1 MKKKQSPLRKPAKT
15 KTGFKFS
22 LCHKLIPLTI
32 TLVSMIIS
40 TQNCAKDLNND
51 VRFLGNV
58 WFYFKGE
65 PFFAPWG
72 IFIAYVVSI
81 SKGVFS
87 IGEIVYENLKI
98 FAIGVSISVV
108 LFFFLVYIRNI
119 INKQD
124 AEFMASGR
132 LGTKK
137 DLEENGL
144 LSPNGVVIGQTYD
157 AVINA
162 SMKKGGVTLDVIKT
176 SQLVMYNFN
185 VCGMLL
191 AGTRLGK
198 GVSTVVPTHIM
209 YAESIISIDPKGE
222 NYEITAGW
230 RRLFTRLYKF
240 SPVTKD
246 TLRIN
251 ILSEIEEEK
260 AFRDANTI
268 ATILTS
274 PTNPNSNADPHWSE
288 TAKVL
293 ITATILH
300 VLCSVDDVSIKRRSL
315 AGVYE
320 YLSAANNA
328 NTKGNPKKELLLKM
342 INSTHCRQEIHN
354 SIINYASQILSAADE
369 EMGSIFSAALES
381 LSIFNDNYVAYATD
395 DSDFSL
401 NDFKYSN
408 KPISLYFAIPFS
420 DLDRL
425 KNLIRLFIEFT
436 CRKFSQDCT
445 KHGEEPLAHRIL
457 FIIDEFPTL
466 GKMETIET
474 FAGILNGY
482 GISFLWICQSKA
494 QIDKLYGEN
503 APILEHCR
511 FMWTYAMNDDNVAQY
526 FSKRT
531 GNEGVIKQN
540 TSISGSR
547 MDAGLNNVSISNDIT
562 ERPIITAN
570 EIENLPH
577 DCQLL
582 FTQGAPTQIL
592 KKVAYYSD
600 ERFKDKVNLPVPKKR
615 KDLLKECV
623 TSLAIKNNDPNA
635 WWNISIPY
643 EQNFD
648 SDDCEDEIIYP
659 ETDIQN
665 IENQEE
671 NLSKE
676 LQGVYI

>member
-98 FAIGVSISVV
+98 FAIGVSISVI

-176 SQLVMYNFN
+176 GQLVMYNFN

-274 PTNPNSNADPHWSE
+274 DR
-288 TAKVL
+288 K
-293 ITATILH
+293 
-300 VLCSVDDVSIKRRSL
+300 SVV
-315 AGVYE
+315 
-320 YLSAANNA
+320 
-328 NTKGNPKKELLLKM
+328 
-342 INSTHCRQEIHN
+342 
-354 SIINYASQILSAADE
+354 
-369 EMGSIFSAALES
+369 
-381 LSIFNDNYVAYATD
+381 
-395 DSDFSL
+395 
-401 NDFKYSN
+401 
-408 KPISLYFAIPFS
+408 
-420 DLDRL
+420 
-425 KNLIRLFIEFT
+425 
-436 CRKFSQDCT
+436 
-445 KHGEEPLAHRIL
+445 
-457 FIIDEFPTL
+457 
-466 GKMETIET
+466 
-474 FAGILNGY
+474 
-482 GISFLWICQSKA
+482 
-494 QIDKLYGEN
+494 
-503 APILEHCR
+503 
-511 FMWTYAMNDDNVAQY
+511 
-526 FSKRT
+526 
-531 GNEGVIKQN
+531 
-540 TSISGSR
+540 
-547 MDAGLNNVSISNDIT
+547 
-562 ERPIITAN
+562 
-570 EIENLPH
+570 
-577 DCQLL
+577 
-582 FTQGAPTQIL
+582 
-592 KKVAYYSD
+592 
-600 ERFKDKVNLPVPKKR
+600 
-615 KDLLKECV
+615 
-623 TSLAIKNNDPNA
+623 
-635 WWNISIPY
+635 
-643 EQNFD
+643 
-648 SDDCEDEIIYP
+648 
-659 ETDIQN
+659 
-665 IENQEE
+665 
-671 NLSKE
+671 
-676 LQGVYI
+676 